1 MSLNEF
7 FSMGGYGLYVWSSY
21 AISAVVLLLNVI
33 QPIMRERR
41 TVRELQKR
49 FSLTTANKSDEHS

>member
-7 FSMGGYGLYVWSSY
+7 FSMGGYGIYVWSSY
-21 AISAVVLLLNVI
+21 GICAIVLLLNVV

-41 TVRELQKR
+41 TIRELQKR
-49 FSLTTANKSDEHS
+49 FSLTTTNKSDEHL